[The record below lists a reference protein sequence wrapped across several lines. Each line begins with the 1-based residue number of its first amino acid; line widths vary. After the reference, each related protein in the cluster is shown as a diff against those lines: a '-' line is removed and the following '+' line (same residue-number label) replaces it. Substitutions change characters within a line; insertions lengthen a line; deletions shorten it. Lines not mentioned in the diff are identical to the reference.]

1 MEETKDVL
9 RLCEEPAVELLMKAG
24 GLRLVETGE
33 CLECEEE
40 KAPGEKQL
48 ACLNEK
54 FEERF
59 LKKKK
64 KKSAF
69 ASQAKCTEATSK
81 DSIGP
86 QATECGF
93 EHLHFQGG

>member
-64 KKSAF
+64 KKVSLCKS
-69 ASQAKCTEATSK
+69 SQVYRSHK
-81 DSIGP
+81 
-86 QATECGF
+86 
-93 EHLHFQGG
+93 QGQYWTPGY

>member
-1 MEETKDVL
+1 M
-9 RLCEEPAVELLMKAG
+9 
-24 GLRLVETGE
+24 
-33 CLECEEE
+33 
-40 KAPGEKQL
+40 
-48 ACLNEK
+48 NEK
-54 FEERF
+54 FEEKF
-59 LKKKK
+59 MKEK

-69 ASQAKCTEATSK
+69 ASQAKCTEATSE